1 MILAVAPSRLNG
13 PAFLRGKRFT
23 DNQPILMKAPI
34 FALFGFCLLVFD
46 STHSAAVAGGKDKRI
61 TVKSPAFAP
70 GGTIPARYTCSGK
83 NVSPALQW
91 DQIPSGTRSIC
102 LICDDPDAPAGTW
115 VHWVMFDIPD
125 SAKGLPE
132 GVPQSEGTAAGA
144 RQGKNDFG
152 NLGYG
157 GPCPPSGRAHRYFF
171 RLYALD
177 RLIGRNP
184 GISRADLD
192 EAMKGHILAWGELM
206 GTFQR

>member
-1 MILAVAPSRLNG
+1 M
-13 PAFLRGKRFT
+13 
-23 DNQPILMKAPI
+23 ILMKTPI
-34 FALFGFCLLVFD
+34 FALFGFSLLVFG
-46 STHSAAVAGGKDKRI
+46 SVHSAALAGEEEKRI
-61 TVKSPAFAP
+61 TVKSTAFAH
-70 GGTIPARYTCSGK
+70 GGTIPSRYSCSGK

-91 DQIPSGTRSIC
+91 ERIPSGTRSIC

-125 SAKGLPE
+125 SARGLPE
-132 GVPQSEGTAAGA
+132 GVPQGQAITAGA

-157 GPCPPSGRAHRYFF
+157 GPCPPPGRAHRYFF
-171 RLYALD
+171 RVYALD
-177 RLIGRNP
+177 KVLGLKP

-192 EAMKGHILAWGELM
+192 EAMKGHILARGELL